1 MQALLR
7 GLLQPAAWRAAAPEE
22 SASPSCSPQPQQEVG
37 QQLQVLGGQQQ
48 DALGLS
54 ALSVRWAEQDFQ
66 GA

>member
-37 QQLQVLGGQQQ
+37 QQLQVLGGQQ
-48 DALGLS
+48 
-54 ALSVRWAEQDFQ
+54 
-66 GA
+66 